1 MNILPKKSWHVRNK
15 DNIERVRRDEAKA
28 AEEEKEKQRK
38 VALAESEART
48 EFLRSKS
55 RKNSAVEAKVEE
67 KSVVAKEIYS
77 HVNLFQ
83 DLDGGAKKEKKGNE
97 EYEKE
102 KKEEKEKYEKQI
114 GLLTYLGQSSIAAQ
128 NETPWWMK
136 SKEDKKEASEN
147 KVRDEFSA
155 KTKRLLDPMKDMCKY
170 VDEKNRAEHQ
180 QKGIDIKCEKYKK
193 HDEYMRKKRQKLAE
207 KSVSKEKASS
217 SSTKTIEQLRAQRL
231 RREKEERAKAEKL
244 LAKMRG
250 EKVEEKTEE
259 LDERQRGYHSQFNP
273 DCVRV
278 KKRKRNDYHQY

>member
-1 MNILPKKSWHVRNK
+1 MYPELYTSAAPFRWHVRNK

-55 RKNSAVEAKVEE
+55 RKNSAAAAVEAKVEE

-128 NETPWWMK
+128 
-136 SKEDKKEASEN
+136 
-147 KVRDEFSA
+147 
-155 KTKRLLDPMKDMCKY
+155 
-170 VDEKNRAEHQ
+170 
-180 QKGIDIKCEKYKK
+180 
-193 HDEYMRKKRQKLAE
+193 
-207 KSVSKEKASS
+207 
-217 SSTKTIEQLRAQRL
+217 
-231 RREKEERAKAEKL
+231 
-244 LAKMRG
+244 
-250 EKVEEKTEE
+250 
-259 LDERQRGYHSQFNP
+259 
-273 DCVRV
+273 
-278 KKRKRNDYHQY
+278 